1 MLFTNVWYVAETSA
15 GLADKPVRRRMLGRD
30 FVLFRDADGHAVCL
44 SDVCPHRG
52 SSLGRGKCHEDGSI
66 SCPFHG
72 WHFDPSGRCTRIP
85 SQADPARDIPASAR
99 VDAYPTDEKYGLVW
113 VFLGDDP
120 DSAVPI
126 YDMPEFDNPDWRMVT
141 FEDIWECNVH
151 WSKMTDLDHVHLPIV
166 HGIEFGGDNPVR
178 PPDHQIETTPWGFKT
193 RIVSRPSVTRGKW
206 KEMRSERSEVVSRLA
221 FMLPG
226 FTLKGKVDIGGA
238 GSGWQNCFYE
248 ISTPI
253 DEQTTQMRWLFFR
266 SFMLEPE
273 NDKEHL
279 KRNLRNIFQDKA
291 NGESILPKRAPDVD
305 DWPAVRAEREDKLM
319 DAYWRLM
326 REQRAAGN
334 QVDRLK
340 LDELDRNGE
349 YRVIPSP
356 ARRQDPENWVFDS
369 VPRIAGEAETG
380 SGTSLKGVAGA

>member
-1 MLFTNVWYVAETSA
+1 MMFTNVWYVAEFSA
-15 GLADKPVRRRMLGRD
+15 NLTDKPRQMRMLGRD
-30 FVLFRDADGHAVCL
+30 FVLFRDADGKAACL

-52 SSLGRGKCHEDGSI
+52 ARLGRGKCHEDGSI

-72 WHFDPSGRCTRIP
+72 WHFDASGQCTRIP
-85 SQADPARDIPASAR
+85 SQADPDGDIPAGAK
-99 VDAYPTDEKYGLVW
+99 VDSYPTQEKYGLVW
-113 VFLGDDP
+113 VFLGDDL
-120 DSAVPI
+120 DKAVPI
-126 YDMPEFDNPDWRMVT
+126 YEMPEYDNPEWRMVT
-141 FEDIWECNVH
+141 FEDVWACNLH

-166 HGIEFGGDNPVR
+166 HGIEFGGENPIR
-178 PPDHQIETTPWGFKT
+178 PPDHQIEQTPYGFRT
-193 RIVSRPSVTRGKW
+193 RIVSRPTVTKGKW

-226 FTLKGKVDIGGA
+226 FTLNGKVDIGGA

-253 DEQTTQMRWLFFR
+253 DEETTQMRWLFFR

-291 NGESILPKRAPDVD
+291 NGESFLPKRAPDVE
-305 DWPAVRAEREDKLM
+305 DWPPLRAEREDKVM
-319 DAYWRLM
+319 TAYWRMM
-326 REQRAAGN
+326 RELRAAGG
-334 QVDRLK
+334 QIDRLR
-340 LDELDRNGE
+340 LDEMERNGE

-356 ARRQDPENWVFDS
+356 GRRQAPDSWIFDTVPMVAGDPAATRSD
-369 VPRIAGEAETG
+369 A
-380 SGTSLKGVAGA
+380 SLQGVA

>member
-1 MLFTNVWYVAETSA
+1 
-15 GLADKPVRRRMLGRD
+15 
-30 FVLFRDADGHAVCL
+30 
-44 SDVCPHRG
+44 
-52 SSLGRGKCHEDGSI
+52 
-66 SCPFHG
+66 
-72 WHFDPSGRCTRIP
+72 
-85 SQADPARDIPASAR
+85 
-99 VDAYPTDEKYGLVW
+99 
-113 VFLGDDP
+113 
-120 DSAVPI
+120 
-126 YDMPEFDNPDWRMVT
+126 
-141 FEDIWECNVH
+141 
-151 WSKMTDLDHVHLPIV
+151 
-166 HGIEFGGDNPVR
+166 
-178 PPDHQIETTPWGFKT
+178 
-193 RIVSRPSVTRGKW
+193 
-206 KEMRSERSEVVSRLA
+206 
-221 FMLPG
+221 
-226 FTLKGKVDIGGA
+226 
-238 GSGWQNCFYE
+238 
-248 ISTPI
+248 
-253 DEQTTQMRWLFFR
+253 
-266 SFMLEPE
+266 MLEPE